1 MSPAMDMTIKT
12 IVHRRLSRSHV
23 MNHPSKV
30 AMTEAT
36 LIVEGEVKKRWPRG
50 SPGTST
56 SFRSIGHEVDRR
68 TPPRWGK
75 VTTSSGYGAAV
86 EPVARLAARHPYGQS
101 PRGSGGPGCPP
112 RLRTRLR
119 ARSASAAPRG
129 CSRSA
134 TVAARPVARSG
145 KCSAARSGR
154 TSAGGESERPVA
166 VADDIGTIREA
177 IKTQLAAQ
185 MTDEPTIYARASSS
199 MNPPCILIQPRSA
212 RGNSMGRAKKLE
224 YMFSIF
230 ILLTKGLDDANWE
243 DKIDDFLSP
252 SGDLSI
258 EAALRADT
266 TLSGAIEMLDVE
278 GWDSYGDEIV
288 INGIGYAGAR
298 FAVRIWGREPS

>member
-1 MSPAMDMTIKT
+1 M
-12 IVHRRLSRSHV
+12 
-23 MNHPSKV
+23 
-30 AMTEAT
+30 
-36 LIVEGEVKKRWPRG
+36 
-50 SPGTST
+50 
-56 SFRSIGHEVDRR
+56 
-68 TPPRWGK
+68 
-75 VTTSSGYGAAV
+75 
-86 EPVARLAARHPYGQS
+86 
-101 PRGSGGPGCPP
+101 
-112 RLRTRLR
+112 
-119 ARSASAAPRG
+119 
-129 CSRSA
+129 
-134 TVAARPVARSG
+134 
-145 KCSAARSGR
+145 
-154 TSAGGESERPVA
+154 A

-298 FAVRIWGREPS
+298 FAVRIWGKEPS